1 MSVVTL
7 DYNDLVADVDLSEQI
22 EKVSHCFVSVLC
34 YYRMLAVLQPAW
46 LCTYKYIYIVSVT

>member
-22 EKVSHCFVSVLC
+22 EKVSLSTVLSLFCVLLACSLC
-34 YYRMLAVLQPAW
+34 YSPHGCVP
-46 LCTYKYIYIVSVT
+46 TSIYI